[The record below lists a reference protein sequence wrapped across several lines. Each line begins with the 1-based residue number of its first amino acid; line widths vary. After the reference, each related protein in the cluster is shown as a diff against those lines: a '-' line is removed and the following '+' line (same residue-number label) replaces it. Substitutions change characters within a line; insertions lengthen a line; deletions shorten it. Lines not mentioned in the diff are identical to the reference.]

1 MVEVF
6 YGTSVSEQ
14 QPDEKTEYY
23 TLAYM
28 FVPPESFV
36 VMQLQAWRGQKSKH
50 SLRET
55 TVLATVDTE
64 VEAEQIYGEQRAI
77 LLRTGFVAAVSG

>member
-36 VMQLQAWRGQKSKH
+36 VMQLQAWRVRNQSIRCAIQRYWLRWTRKSRPSKY
-50 SLRET
+50 
-55 TVLATVDTE
+55 TVN
-64 VEAEQIYGEQRAI
+64 
-77 LLRTGFVAAVSG
+77 SGPFY